1 MTKLVVPTSI
11 DGLTNQENELLAEL
25 AEVWTRHASRNRK
38 LTAYYES
45 KEPLVDFGLT
55 VPQSI
60 KDHYTPLG
68 WARKAVDMLAE
79 LCVFEGFVSPGV
91 DDPFQLQDF
100 MSRIGF
106 TSVLQQAIQTALIHG
121 CSFLSVIQD
130 AENRPLIR
138 THTAESS
145 AAIWDYPNRR
155 VKACMAIT
163 DVNND
168 NEVIGLVLYMPTRN
182 ISVSRSLGTWYVQGS
197 QPTVNGECSVFRL
210 AYKATEV
217 KPFGR
222 SRISHDAMNI
232 IDGANRTIVRAEAN
246 AEFYAFPK
254 ILLMG
259 TSDELASLSADAAL
273 KLYMGRYNMISKDA
287 DGDSP
292 TVTQLAASSMD
303 PHLTM
308 LKSWAA
314 MFASAMNIPASS
326 LGIVSDANPTSADAT
341 EAQRED
347 LIIEA
352 RHCDRDFGES
362 ILQAARL
369 VARIQDTS
377 VSDDDLMKLQV
388 DWKNPNTPS
397 SSMSA
402 DAFSKLA
409 GSIDSFANSEV
420 GMTRAGLSRSEIV
433 RLKADQRKAQAGQVL
448 DQIRGM
454 RQQTEQTQD
463 DGERQNDTSTQ
474 STVAG
479 GVKDSFDAL
488 GVAIRAGVTPES
500 AASMLGLKGI
510 EFTGMTPVSLKLPE
524 GGGNEPE
531 QSEPASGTTQK
542 A

>member
-1 MTKLVVPTSI
+1 MSDIQTTAAPDGWKPTGGAGTVPKLVVPTHI
-11 DGLTNQENELLAEL
+11 DGLSGEENALLREL
-25 AEVWTRHASRNRK
+25 AEVWTRHASRNRT
-38 LTAYYES
+38 LTAYYEA

-55 VPQSI
+55 VPKSI

-91 DDPFQLQDF
+91 DDPFELQDF

-121 CSFLSVIQD
+121 CSFLSVVRD
-130 AENRPLIR
+130 FEGRPLIR

-145 AAIWDYPNRR
+145 AAVWDYPDRR
-155 VKACMAIT
+155 VRACMAIT
-163 DVNND
+163 DVDDNN
-168 NEVIGLVLYMPTRN
+168 EATGLVLYMPDRN
-182 ISVSRSLGTWYVQGS
+182 ISVQRRLGYWWRVDDE
-197 QPTVNGECSVFRL
+197 QPTIDNECSVFRL

-222 SRISHDAMNI
+222 SRISRDAMAI

-254 ILLMG
+254 ILLTG
-259 TSDELASLSADAAL
+259 TSEELASLGTDDAL
-273 KLYMGRYNMISKDA
+273 KLYMGRYNMISKDI
-287 DGDSP
+287 DGQSP

-369 VARIQDTS
+369 VARMQDPS

-463 DGERQNDTSTQ
+463 DGESQTDASAQ

-479 GVKDSFDAL
+479 GAEGQLRRTGSSDQSRGDTGIRGIDAWTE
-488 GVAIRAGVTPES
+488 RH
-500 AASMLGLKGI
+500 
-510 EFTGMTPVSLKLPE
+510 
-524 GGGNEPE
+524 
-531 QSEPASGTTQK
+531 
-542 A
+542 